1 MRSENSN
8 YRNMKKL
15 LAPSLMCA
23 DLMNMTKAV
32 AELEENKVDW
42 FHLDIMDAHFVPN
55 MTFGPDWCKALAKI
69 SHTPLD
75 YHLMMDNPSLFIN
88 VIDLTPADYITVHSE
103 LPEDTVNEAIEMI
116 RAKGGHVG
124 LAVNPDTP
132 AEVLLP
138 YLDKIDLVLL
148 MLVYPGFAGQKM
160 VEGIME
166 KVAQTKKL
174 LLENNH
180 PEILIST
187 DGNINIE
194 RAAYM
199 AALGADIFVGGTSA
213 VFRKDK
219 TIAEAVAEF
228 RQEVKGE

>member
-1 MRSENSN
+1 MDK
-8 YRNMKKL
+8 M

-23 DLMNMTKAV
+23 DLMNMTQAV
-32 AELEENKVDW
+32 ADLEANKVDW

-55 MTFGPDWCKALAKI
+55 LTFGPDWCKALRKI

-75 YHLMMDNPSLFIN
+75 YHLMMDNPQLFIN
-88 VIDLTPADYITVHSE
+88 FIELDPQDYVTVHSE
-103 LPEDTVNEAIEMI
+103 LPEELVNDAISKI
-116 RAKGGHVG
+116 REKGGHVG
-124 LAVNPDTP
+124 LAVNPGTP
-132 AEVLLP
+132 VEVLLP

-148 MLVYPGFAGQKM
+148 MLVHPGFAGQKM

-174 LLENNH
+174 LVENGH

-199 AALGADIFVGGTSA
+199 AGLGADIFVGGTSA

-219 TIAEAVAEF
+219 TLAEAVAEF
-228 RQEVKGE
+228 RAEVK

>member
-1 MRSENSN
+1 
-8 YRNMKKL
+8 MKKM

-23 DLMNMTKAV
+23 DLMNMTQAV
-32 AELEENKVDW
+32 AELEANQVDW

-75 YHLMMDNPSLFIN
+75 YHLMMDNPALFIN
-88 VIDLTPADYITVHSE
+88 VIELKQEDYITIHSE
-103 LPEDTVNEAIEMI
+103 LPEELVNEAIEMI

-124 LAVNPDTP
+124 LAVNPGTP
-132 AEVLLP
+132 VEVLTP

-148 MLVYPGFAGQKM
+148 MLVHPGFAGQKM

-166 KVAQTKKL
+166 KVAMTRKL
-174 LLENNH
+174 LTEHNH

-199 AALGADIFVGGTSA
+199 ATIGADIFVGGTSA

-219 TIAEAVAEF
+219 TLAEAVAEF
-228 RQEVKGE
+228 RAEVK

>member
-1 MRSENSN
+1 
-8 YRNMKKL
+8 MKKM

-23 DLMNMTKAV
+23 DLMNMTQAV

-55 MTFGPDWCKALAKI
+55 LTFGPDWCKALKKI

-75 YHLMMDNPSLFIN
+75 YHLMMDNPALFIN
-88 VIDLTPADYITVHSE
+88 FLDLAPQDYVTIHSE
-103 LPEDTVNEAIEMI
+103 LPEGLVLEAIDMI

-132 AEVLLP
+132 VEVLVP
-138 YLDKIDLVLL
+138 YMGKIDLVLL
-148 MLVYPGFAGQKM
+148 MLVHPGFAGQKM

-174 LLENNH
+174 LTENGH

-187 DGNINIE
+187 DGNISIE

-199 AALGADIFVGGTSA
+199 ATLGADIFVGGTSA
-213 VFRKDK
+213 VFRKDR
-219 TIAEAVAEF
+219 TLAEAVAEF
-228 RQEVKGE
+228 RAEVR

>member
-1 MRSENSN
+1 
-8 YRNMKKL
+8 
-15 LAPSLMCA
+15 
-23 DLMNMTKAV
+23 
-32 AELEENKVDW
+32 
-42 FHLDIMDAHFVPN
+42 MDAHFVPN